1 MIEEKEI
8 LKQCRKEIDKAN
20 KICRGAPSENLVSK
34 ESKNLSKYTGI
45 LDIES
50 LNKNMSSETLQVE
63 YEKCMKLKNKSEKT
77 LAKLKGLQYSAAST
91 IQNLR
96 TICKNMEDYIKKM
109 ENMQQ
114 TENLSTMQTILN
126 QNILCVKYWIEEEEK
141 LMNNIQVNVDV
152 GVNLFKNYISK
163 IVQFQKERLK

>member
-50 LNKNMSSETLQVE
+50 LNNNMSSETLQVE

-114 TENLSTMQTILN
+114 TEDLSTMQTILN

>member
-1 MIEEKEI
+1 MIEEKEL

-34 ESKNLSKYTGI
+34 ESKNLSKYTGM

-50 LNKNMSSETLQVE
+50 LNNNMSSETLQVE

-114 TENLSTMQTILN
+114 TEDLSTMQTILN
-126 QNILCVKYWIEEEEK
+126 QNILCVKSWIEEEKK

>member
-34 ESKNLSKYTGI
+34 ESKNLSKYTEM

-50 LNKNMSSETLQVE
+50 LNNNMSSETLQVE

-96 TICKNMEDYIKKM
+96 TICKNMEDFIKKM

-114 TENLSTMQTILN
+114 TEDLSTVQTILN
-126 QNILCVKYWIEEEEK
+126 QNILCVKHWIEEEEK

>member
-1 MIEEKEI
+1 MIEEKEL

-34 ESKNLSKYTGI
+34 ESKNLSKYTGM

-50 LNKNMSSETLQVE
+50 LNNNMSSETLQVE

-114 TENLSTMQTILN
+114 TEDLSTMQTILN
-126 QNILCVKYWIEEEEK
+126 QNILCVKHWIEEEEK

-163 IVQFQKERLK
+163 IVQLQKERLK

>member
-50 LNKNMSSETLQVE
+50 LNNNMSSETLQVE

-96 TICKNMEDYIKKM
+96 TICKNMEDYLKEM

>member
-34 ESKNLSKYTGI
+34 ESKNLSKYTEM

-50 LNKNMSSETLQVE
+50 LNNNMSSETLQIE

-114 TENLSTMQTILN
+114 TEDLSTMQTILN

>member
-1 MIEEKEI
+1 MIEEKEL

-34 ESKNLSKYTGI
+34 ESNNLSKYTGM

-50 LNKNMSSETLQVE
+50 LNNNMSSETLQVE

-96 TICKNMEDYIKKM
+96 TICKNMEDFIKKM

-114 TENLSTMQTILN
+114 TEDLSTMQTILN
-126 QNILCVKYWIEEEEK
+126 QNILCVKHWIEEEEK

>member
-34 ESKNLSKYTGI
+34 ESKNLSKYTEI

-50 LNKNMSSETLQVE
+50 LNNNMSSETLQVE

-114 TENLSTMQTILN
+114 TEDLSTMQTILN

-152 GVNLFKNYISK
+152 GVSLFKNYISK

>member
-1 MIEEKEI
+1 
-8 LKQCRKEIDKAN
+8 
-20 KICRGAPSENLVSK
+20 
-34 ESKNLSKYTGI
+34 
-45 LDIES
+45 
-50 LNKNMSSETLQVE
+50 
-63 YEKCMKLKNKSEKT
+63 MKLKNKSEKT

-114 TENLSTMQTILN
+114 TEDLSTMQTILN
-126 QNILCVKYWIEEEEK
+126 QNILCVKHWIEEEEK

>member
-63 YEKCMKLKNKSEKT
+63 YEKCMKLKSKSEKT

-114 TENLSTMQTILN
+114 TEDLSTMQTILN

>member
-1 MIEEKEI
+1 MIEEKEL

-34 ESKNLSKYTGI
+34 ESKNLSKYTGM

-50 LNKNMSSETLQVE
+50 LNNNMSSETLQVE

-114 TENLSTMQTILN
+114 TEDLSTMQTILN
-126 QNILCVKYWIEEEEK
+126 QNILCVKNWIEEEEK

-163 IVQFQKERLK
+163 IVQLQKERLK

>member
-34 ESKNLSKYTGI
+34 ESKNLSKYTEM

-50 LNKNMSSETLQVE
+50 LNNNMSSETLQVE

-109 ENMQQ
+109 ENVQQ
-114 TENLSTMQTILN
+114 TEDLSTMQTILN
-126 QNILCVKYWIEEEEK
+126 QNILCVKHWIEEEEK

-163 IVQFQKERLK
+163 IVQLQKERLK

>member
-34 ESKNLSKYTGI
+34 ESKNLSKYTEM

-50 LNKNMSSETLQVE
+50 LNNNMSSETLQVE

-114 TENLSTMQTILN
+114 TEDLSTMQTILN
-126 QNILCVKYWIEEEEK
+126 QNILCVKHWIEEEEK

>member
-34 ESKNLSKYTGI
+34 ESKNLSKYTEM

-50 LNKNMSSETLQVE
+50 LNNNMSSETLQVE

-96 TICKNMEDYIKKM
+96 TICKNMEDFIKKM

-114 TENLSTMQTILN
+114 TEDLSTMQTILN
-126 QNILCVKYWIEEEEK
+126 QNILCVKHWIEEEEK

>member
-50 LNKNMSSETLQVE
+50 LNNNMSSETLQVE

-126 QNILCVKYWIEEEEK
+126 QNILCVKSWIEEEEK

>member
-20 KICRGAPSENLVSK
+20 KTCRGAPSENLVSK
-34 ESKNLSKYTGI
+34 ESKNLSKYTEA

-50 LNKNMSSETLQVE
+50 LNNNMSSETLQLE

-96 TICKNMEDYIKKM
+96 TICKNMENYMKEM

-114 TENLSTMQTILN
+114 TEDLSTMQTILN

-141 LMNNIQVNVDV
+141 LVNNIQVNVDV

>member
-34 ESKNLSKYTGI
+34 ESKNLSKYTGM

-50 LNKNMSSETLQVE
+50 LNNNMSSETLQVE

-114 TENLSTMQTILN
+114 TEDLSTMQTILN
-126 QNILCVKYWIEEEEK
+126 QNILCVKHWIEEEEK

>member
-1 MIEEKEI
+1 MIEEKEL

-34 ESKNLSKYTGI
+34 ESKNLSKYTGM

-50 LNKNMSSETLQVE
+50 LNNNMSSETLQVE

-114 TENLSTMQTILN
+114 TEDLSTMQTILN
-126 QNILCVKYWIEEEEK
+126 QNILCVKSWIEEEEK
-141 LMNNIQVNVDV
+141 LMNNIQVNVNV

>member
-34 ESKNLSKYTGI
+34 ESKNLSKYTEM

-50 LNKNMSSETLQVE
+50 LNNNMSSETLQVE

-96 TICKNMEDYIKKM
+96 TICKNMEDFIKKM

-114 TENLSTMQTILN
+114 TEDLSTMQTILN
-126 QNILCVKYWIEEEEK
+126 QNILCVKHWIEEEEK

-163 IVQFQKERLK
+163 IVQIQKERLK